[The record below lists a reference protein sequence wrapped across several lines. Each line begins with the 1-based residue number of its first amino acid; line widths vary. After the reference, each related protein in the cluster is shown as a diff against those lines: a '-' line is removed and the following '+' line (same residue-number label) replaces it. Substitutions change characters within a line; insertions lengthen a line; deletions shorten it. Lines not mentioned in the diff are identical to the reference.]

1 MPEKILKMYLNVT
14 QKLKQL
20 PPEYRDL
27 NISTIREEF
36 LKSEKTIVV
45 LDDDPTGTQTCYN
58 VTVLTSWHTDIITE
72 ELKKR
77 PDILFI
83 LTNSRSLPEQEAVKL
98 GLEIGNNLKEA
109 GKRSRREMIVISRSD
124 STLRGHFPAE
134 VDSVSTALGM
144 KEAVI
149 VLVPAFIE
157 GGRYTMDDVH
167 YIAEKDELVP
177 VSDTP
182 FAKDVVFGYKHAD
195 LKNWVEEKTKG
206 RIKSSDVTAVSIE
219 DIRIGGPNA
228 VSEKLKACK
237 DGSICIMNAAGYR
250 DLEVIAMGLI
260 LAEKSGKKFLYRT
273 SATIVPIRAGMESGK
288 LYYAK
293 KEDSNSLNGSLVVVG
308 SHVPKT
314 TGQLAYLLAHGDYK
328 SIEVNV
334 GEILYSGELASQAK
348 AIIQQTDLW
357 LAAGNNVVIHTS
369 RRLEVGKDSESSL
382 QINALVSGFLVSVMK
397 GITVRPK
404 FIVAKG
410 GITSSDLA
418 TKGLSAEKALVLGP
432 VIPGVPVW
440 QMDAKSKFPGMI
452 YVVFPGNVGDEKAL
466 VEVCKKLE
474 G

>member
-1 MPEKILKMYLNVT
+1 MYLNVK
-14 QKLKQL
+14 QKLQQL
-20 PPEYRDL
+20 PPEYQEL
-27 NISTIREEF
+27 HISTIRKEF

-58 VTVLTSWHTDIITE
+58 VTVLTSWQADLITE
-72 ELKKR
+72 QLKKR

-83 LTNSRSLPEQEAVKL
+83 LTNSRSLPEQEAVQLAVK
-98 GLEIGNNLKEA
+98 IGNNLKQA
-109 GKRSRREMIVISRSD
+109 GRESGREMIVISRSD

-134 VDSVSTALGM
+134 VDAVATALGIE
-144 KEAVI
+144 EAVI
-149 VLVPAFIE
+149 VLIPAFIE

-182 FAKDVVFGYKHAD
+182 FAKDVVFGYRHAD
-195 LKNWVEEKTKG
+195 LKDWVEEKTKG
-206 RIKSSDVTAVSIE
+206 RIKASDVTAVSIE
-219 DIRIGGPNA
+219 DIRFDGPQG
-228 VSEKLKACK
+228 VSEKLKACNE
-237 DGSICIMNAAGYR
+237 GSVCIMNAAGYR
-250 DLEVIAMGLI
+250 DLEVIAMGLM

-273 SATIVPIRAGMESGK
+273 SATIVPLRAGIESGK
-288 LYYAK
+288 LYHPK
-293 KEDSNSLNGSLVVVG
+293 KEDLNSLNGSLAVVG
-308 SHVPKT
+308 SHVSKT

-334 GEILYSGELASQAK
+334 GEILDTGDLDLQAK

-357 LAAGNNVVIHTS
+357 IAAGNNVVIHTS

-382 QINALVSGFLVSVMK
+382 QINAWVSGFLVSIMK
-397 GITVRPK
+397 GLTVRPK
-404 FIVAKG
+404 FIIAKG

-432 VIPGVPVW
+432 IIPGVPVW
-440 QMDAKSKFPGMI
+440 QMDENSKFPGII
-452 YVVFPGNVGDEKAL
+452 YVVFPGNVGNEKAL
-466 VEVCKKLE
+466 MEVCKKLE

>member
-1 MPEKILKMYLNVT
+1 MYLNVK

-20 PPEYRDL
+20 PPEYQEL
-27 NISTIREEF
+27 HISTIRKEF

-58 VTVLTSWHTDIITE
+58 VTVLTSWQADLITE
-72 ELKKR
+72 QLKKR

-83 LTNSRSLPEQEAVKL
+83 LTNSRSLPEQEAVQLAVK
-98 GLEIGNNLKEA
+98 IGNNLKQA
-109 GKRSRREMIVISRSD
+109 GRESGREMIVISRSD

-134 VDSVSTALGM
+134 VDAVATALGI

-149 VLVPAFIE
+149 VLIPAFIE

-206 RIKSSDVTAVSIE
+206 RIKAFDVTAVSIE
-219 DIRIGGPNA
+219 DIRGGGPLA
-228 VSEKLKACK
+228 VSEKLKACNE
-237 DGSICIMNAAGYR
+237 GSVCIMNAAGYR
-250 DLEVIAMGLI
+250 DLEVIAMGLM

-288 LYYAK
+288 LYHPK
-293 KEDSNSLNGSLVVVG
+293 IEDLNSLNGSLAVVG
-308 SHVPKT
+308 SHVSKT

-334 GEILYSGELASQAK
+334 GEILHSGNLESQAK

-357 LAAGNNVVIHTS
+357 ISAGNNVVIHTS
-369 RRLEVGKDSESSL
+369 RRLEMGKDSESSL
-382 QINALVSGFLVSVMK
+382 HINALVSGFLVSIMK
-397 GITVRPK
+397 GLTVRPK
-404 FIVAKG
+404 FIIAKG

-418 TKGLSAEKALVLGP
+418 TKGLLAEKAVVLGP

-440 QMDAKSKFPGMI
+440 QMDAKSKFPGII

-466 VEVCKKLE
+466 MEVCKKLE
-474 G
+474 